1 MNAYRRNKSTVIGFL
16 PLLAGLLVV
25 AGPVSRAPAQT
36 PSETEAVLKVHQ
48 EAHETFLKLIENI
61 SNEQWRFKTSK
72 LSHTIGEEAEHIA
85 LAENDLQK
93 VILRALDSEKDLA
106 KAEALAGKE
115 NKVRRLMLS
124 PQRRAESFKPPNRL
138 KSKAEVHEFYRRAHR
153 SLLRGIEAKP
163 ELEGYIYE
171 HPNKKLQYGELTAL
185 QWYYYIAYHKLRHCE
200 QIKEIMAQPDF
211 PGGARKTD

>member
-1 MNAYRRNKSTVIGFL
+1 MNIYRRDRSTVIGFL
-16 PLLAGLLVV
+16 LLLVGLLVV
-25 AGPVSRAPAQT
+25 AGPVSRALAQS
-36 PSETEAVLKVHQ
+36 PSKTEAVLKVHQ
-48 EAHETFLKLIENI
+48 DAHETFLKLIENL
-61 SNEQWRFKTSK
+61 SDEQWRFKTSK
-72 LSHTIGEEAEHIA
+72 LRHTIGEEAEHVA

-106 KAEALAGKE
+106 TAEALAGKE

-124 PQRRAESFKPPNRL
+124 PRRRAESFKPPNRL

-153 SLLRGIEAKP
+153 GLLQGLESQP

-200 QIKEIMAQPDF
+200 QIKDILAQPDF

>member
-1 MNAYRRNKSTVIGFL
+1 MHAYRRNKSTLIGFL
-16 PLLAGLLVV
+16 PLLAGWLVV
-25 AGPVSRAPAQT
+25 AGPVSRALAQ
-36 PSETEAVLKVHQ
+36 SSSKTEAVLKVHQ
-48 EAHETFLKLIENI
+48 ESHETFLKLIENI
-61 SNEQWRFKTSK
+61 SDEQWRFKSSK
-72 LSHTIGEEAEHIA
+72 LRHTIGEEAEHIA

-93 VILRALDSEKDLA
+93 VVLRALDSVKDLA
-106 KAEALAGKE
+106 RAEALAGKE

-138 KSKAEVHEFYRRAHR
+138 KSEAEVHEFYRRAHR
-153 SLLRGIEAKP
+153 SLLRGIEAQP